1 MTERAPVV
9 RNQLTSDDVFRRFK
23 RALIAIPLAFTVL
36 WAAMPL
42 VWAISASFKKP
53 IDIYKIP
60 PEVIPS
66 DPTLANYQQILQDP
80 ATYRFL
86 QNSLILTIGS
96 TFVAV
101 IIATVAAYGFARYAF
116 RWRHALLLFILIP
129 RLVPRVSLIVPI
141 YQMAQS
147 IGALNSFTFLIIVY
161 SGTAIPLATWIMI
174 GFIQAIPKELEEAA
188 RIDGASTWQVFRR
201 VVVPLSIPGLLTIG
215 VLTFREGW
223 NEFPFVLALTTS
235 REART
240 LPYQLFLMLG
250 TEGIQNWP
258 LVEAFAIISIVPI
271 ILLYLRF
278 EKYVVAGLTQG
289 AVK

>member
-1 MTERAPVV
+1 MTDGAAAARK
-9 RNQLTSDDVFRRFK
+9 QLDFEEVSRRLK
-23 RALIAIPLAFTVL
+23 RALIAIPLAFTVI
-36 WAAMPL
+36 WAALPL
-42 VWAISASFKKP
+42 LWAISASFKKP
-53 IDIYKIP
+53 IDVYKIP
-60 PEVIPS
+60 PEIIPS

-80 ATYRFL
+80 ATFRFL
-86 QNSLILTIGS
+86 QNSLVLTISS
-96 TFVAV
+96 TLVAV
-101 IIATVAAYGFARYAF
+101 IIATVAAYGFARYTF

-129 RLVPRVSLIVPI
+129 RLVPRVSLIVPL
-141 YQMAQS
+141 YRMAES
-147 IGALNSFTFLIIVY
+147 IGALNSFTFLIIIY

-223 NEFPFVLALTTS
+223 NEFPFVLALTTN

-240 LPYQLFLMLG
+240 LPYQLFLLLG